1 MSSKPSTF
9 HEFGI
14 LPDDLQPPT
23 GPVRAELSSGRAIA
37 QYVFTLIILAIGGAA
52 IWLTQ
57 WLLPAPL
64 AWVGCGATLLAT
76 LALVYLGTH
85 RDYRWIELDGQTLR
99 AKHLYTGRVV
109 ERSVR
114 DIAHLLSIVISG
126 AHLETAIVNA
136 MLGRVKGMEI
146 RFRDGRTP
154 LRVMRTD
161 PKMTNAEEL
170 LQAVVYRMTEV
181 GDIEPQVVDFEGKPL
196 VRSIHWYNEAPP
208 PPFNNVATVLLVV
221 FLFAAVGAGLL
232 VGGIGAQAQA
242 LFDASRLP
250 PHELTLAELI
260 QNGPGEN
267 RHVTI
272 TGFEPGGMYYEMQK
286 NSNVWSQVWIALFPA
301 NEPANEIKV
310 VLSSKHI
317 SGEGA
322 LRQLLQANRV
332 TGICSKTL
340 RTSWGT
346 ELGPNLV
353 KHSDGKPLKAA
364 WNVEELREPPTEA
377 TIKGYYLGA
386 YISYALT
393 LVLAAVALGKTF
405 LGK

>member
-1 MSSKPSTF
+1 MAGKPSTF

-14 LPDDLQPPT
+14 LPDDLQPPA
-23 GPVRAELSSGRAIA
+23 GPVRAALSPGRVIA
-37 QYVFTLIILAIGGAA
+37 QYIMTAVLLAAGGGA
-52 IWLTQ
+52 IWFTQ
-57 WLLPAPL
+57 WLLPSPL
-64 AWVGCGATLLAT
+64 DWVGCAATALAT
-76 LALVYLGTH
+76 LALIYLGTH
-85 RDYRWIELDGQTLR
+85 RDYCWIELNGQTLR
-99 AKHLYTGRVV
+99 AQHLYTGRVV

-136 MLGRVKGMEI
+136 MLGRVKGMDI
-146 RFRDGRTP
+146 RFRDGKTP
-154 LRVMRTD
+154 LKIMRTD

-181 GDIEPQVVDFEGKPL
+181 GEIEPEVVDFEGKPL
-196 VRSIHWYNEAPP
+196 VRSIHWFSEPP
-208 PPFNNVATVLLVV
+208 PRPYNNVATVMLVV
-221 FLFAAVGAGLL
+221 FLIAAACVGLL
-232 VGGIGAQAQA
+232 IGGIGMQEQD

-250 PHELTLAELI
+250 PHELTVAELI

-267 RHVTI
+267 RHITL
-272 TGFEPGGMYYEMQK
+272 TGFEPGGMYYEMRK
-286 NSNVWSQVWIALFPA
+286 NSQVWSQVWIALFPIGQ
-301 NEPANEIKV
+301 ETEEIKV
-310 VLSSKHI
+310 VLSSKHV

-322 LRQLLQANRV
+322 LQQLLQANRV

-353 KHSDGKPLKAA
+353 KHSEGKPLTAA
-364 WNVEELREPPTEA
+364 WNVEELREPPTA
-377 TIKGYYLGA
+377 AAIKGYYLGA

-393 LVLAAVALGKTF
+393 LVLSLIAVGKTLLGK
-405 LGK
+405 